1 MWLYNGEETLQL
13 PETTVGFVYIITNNL
28 TDRKYIGK
36 KLSKFSKTKYKVIT
50 QKNGIKKKKKIK
62 SQIDSDWL
70 DYYGSSDELTADV
83 VKLGKENFTREII
96 RLCFSKTELSYYE
109 AKMQFDH
116 DVLLSDKWY
125 NSWIMVRVRKTK
137 TLTL

>member
-1 MWLYNGEETLQL
+1 MWLYKGEETLQL

-50 QKNGIKKKKKIK
+50 QKNGIKKKKKIR

-83 VKLGKENFTREII
+83 VKLGKENFTREIV

-109 AKMQFDH
+109 AKMQFDY

-137 TLTL
+137 TLIL

>member
-83 VKLGKENFTREII
+83 VKLGKENFTREIV

>member
-83 VKLGKENFTREII
+83 VKLGKENFTREIV

-137 TLTL
+137 TLIL

>member
-1 MWLYNGEETLQL
+1 MWLYKGEETLQL

-50 QKNGIKKKKKIK
+50 QKNGIKKKKKIR

-83 VKLGKENFTREII
+83 VKLGKENFTREIV

-137 TLTL
+137 TLTI

>member
-13 PETTVGFVYIITNNL
+13 PETTVGFVYVITNNL

-83 VKLGKENFTREII
+83 VKLGKENFTREIV

-109 AKMQFDH
+109 AKMQFDY

-137 TLTL
+137 TLIL

>member
-1 MWLYNGEETLQL
+1 MWLYKGEETLQL

-50 QKNGIKKKKKIK
+50 QKNGIKKKKKIR

-83 VKLGKENFTREII
+83 VKLGKDNFTREIV

-137 TLTL
+137 TLTI

>member
-13 PETTVGFVYIITNNL
+13 PETTVGFVYVITNNL

-50 QKNGIKKKKKIK
+50 QKNGIKKKKKIR

-83 VKLGKENFTREII
+83 VKLGKENFTREIV

-137 TLTL
+137 TLTI